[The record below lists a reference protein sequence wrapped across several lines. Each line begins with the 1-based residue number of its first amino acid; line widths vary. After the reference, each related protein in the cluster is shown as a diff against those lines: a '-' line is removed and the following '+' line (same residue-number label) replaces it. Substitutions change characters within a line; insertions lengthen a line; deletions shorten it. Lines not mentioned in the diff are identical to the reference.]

1 MTYKALTTD
10 SALGQ
15 SIVDSI
21 VTDAVALNYSCVES
35 RYVHGDITW
44 AVIKNPA
51 SLNYFQSDWHLAL
64 GYQNSTY
71 QHVYFSVFEGWD
83 TSSKMATAYAP
94 GVTTSWAP
102 TNSYT
107 CGRSPSQLN
116 SGFNFAATSRNVFT
130 VSANSILPTEP
141 YWYSITADRLA
152 LGLCV
157 NSTTDTTRM
166 ALYAGAYERF
176 LPSSLDPVPL
186 VLSQF
191 QSPDADVGALVSNAN
206 SSIGAATREPGQ
218 TAHTLGNFSAGYNNQ
233 IRTFIDGSM
242 AWTPFAL
249 AEATR
254 RDADYA
260 ANELYSN
267 RPMVSR
273 IPVRGRQENGLR
285 GLFIGMYWIG
295 ATADQSGSEAVWTF
309 GANTYAATKIRG
321 SHGNLPAQG
330 SRFGNNLYMEQ
341 L

>member
-10 SALGQ
+10 IALGQ

-71 QHVYFSVFEGWD
+71 QHVYFSVFEDWN

-116 SGFNFAATSRNVFT
+116 SGFNFTATSRNVFT
-130 VSANSILPTEP
+130 LSVNSIMPTEP
-141 YWYSITADRLA
+141 YWYSIDADRLA

-157 NSTTDTTRM
+157 NSTSDTTRA

-176 LPSSLDPVPL
+176 LPSSLDPVPIIL
-186 VLSQF
+186 GQF
-191 QSPDADVGALVSNAN
+191 LGPDNAQGIFVSRADSAT
-206 SSIGAATREPGQ
+206 GAATREPGQ
-218 TAHTLGNFSAGYNNQ
+218 TVANSSNFAAGYHNQ
-233 IRTFIDGSM
+233 TRTYIDGSM
-242 AWTPFAL
+242 AWTPLAL
-249 AEATR
+249 AQQNR
-254 RDADYA
+254 RDSVYT

-273 IPVRGRQENGLR
+273 IPVCGRQENGLR

-295 ATADQSGSEAVWTF
+295 STVAQSGSEARWTF
-309 GANTYAATKIRG
+309 GANTYVATKIRG
-321 SHGNLPAQG
+321 TQSVGEG